1 MILGRKTGREE
12 YAMFVRKNIAD
23 VSHATGSAK
32 TRSRSWKLMAFLGF
46 CCEDDE
52 EEGECW

>member
-46 CCEDDE
+46 RC
-52 EEGECW
+52 EEGEEECW